1 MTLTQE
7 WTLERFGDV
16 TLVELRLHNDG
27 PVDRRVRVRNRL
39 AGPVL
44 PPRSDGVPDP
54 GWDEEGYAGVVPA
67 GATRALGYATPT
79 DDPVEPPVTV
89 DDEGRAGDGQAS
101 SPTDDAVRLL
111 GAPGPPRDAVPAAPA
126 ARPASADERC
136 ASAGGSGDAPEATD
150 SSTASVDGPSCPGLS
165 PERDSTEAVADSGFA
180 DEAAFEAA
188 ERRIERAER
197 FAGASVVEAAA
208 ALESLGGVAA
218 AERLSDALDDDATA
232 LRSLADRAQRA
243 ADRAEAVEVPLE
255 SLRWLA

>member
-44 PPRSDGVPDP
+44 PPRSDGVPDA
-54 GWDEEGYAGVVPA
+54 GWDEEGYTGVVPA
-67 GATRALGYATPT
+67 GATRALGYAAPT
-79 DDPVEPPVTV
+79 DDPVEPPATV
-89 DDEGRAGDGQAS
+89 DDEGRAADGRAS

-111 GAPGPPRDAVPAAPA
+111 GAPGPPRDAVPAA
-126 ARPASADERC
+126 RPASVDERC
-136 ASAGGSGDAPEATD
+136 DSAGGSGDAPEATD
-150 SSTASVDGPSCPGLS
+150 SSTTPVDGTSCPGLS
-165 PERDSTEAVADSGFA
+165 PERNSGEAVDDSGFA

-188 ERRIERAER
+188 ERRIERAEQ

-208 ALESLGGVAA
+208 AIESLGGVAA

-243 ADRAEAVEVPLE
+243 ADRAEAVEVPVE